1 MNKFNPSDEEMALVE
16 ILVRKV
22 IQLNIEGLID
32 VNLEIDE
39 YGLRLFVLPPDA
51 LPYLQIA
58 WNDCEAA
65 STEKELREMYDWLL
79 EQEMKARETK

>member
-1 MNKFNPSDEEMALVE
+1 MNKFNPSNEEMALVE

-32 VNLEIDE
+32 TDLEIGE
-39 YGLRLFVLPPDA
+39 HGLRLFVLPPNT

-65 STEKELREMYDWLL
+65 STEKELIDMHTWLL
-79 EQEMKARETK
+79 EQEMKAYETK